1 MKQIF
6 FNHFNLIIHPNRGS
20 DNLLHRYLYLFCCI
34 VLLYGC
40 SKSPG
45 NNTTP
50 PPPPPPPSLTFT
62 TISVNGTS
70 GVLTY
75 TGINT
80 TPVVKISFSAPVN
93 RGTVNNSFFLK
104 DNNSATISYNTSYES
119 SDSTVIIQPSS
130 PLNYI
135 NKYFLSVTTD
145 LKSQP
150 GGSLQSAIT
159 VNFLTAIDPADK
171 FPVISDNALLDLVQQ
186 QTFKY
191 FWDFG
196 HPVSGLAR
204 ERNTSGET
212 ITSGGSGFGIMAI
225 VTGISRNFI
234 TRAEGLARMQKIVG
248 FLKTTAQKF
257 HGAFPHWLNGTTGLV
272 IPFSTKDNG
281 ADLVETSYLMQGLLT
296 ARQYFNGGDAAETTL
311 RNDINILWNGV
322 EWSWFRQNN
331 QNVLYWH
338 WSPNYNWEMNFQV
351 RGWNECLITYVLAAS
366 STTSSIPKIV
376 YDNGWAQNGGMK
388 NNKTFYGYQLP
399 LGPDYGGPLFFAH
412 YSFLG
417 INPNGLT
424 DAYAGYLTQNV
435 NHTKINY
442 EYCKANPKSYY
453 GYSADCWGLTASD
466 IQNGYTASSPTN
478 DVGVIAP
485 TAALSSFPYSPTESM
500 QAMKFF
506 YYKLGDKLWGQY
518 GFKDAFNL
526 HTLWFA
532 DSYLAIDQGPIIIM
546 IENYRTGL
554 LWNLF
559 TSCPEVKNGMKNV
572 GFTAP
577 YL

>member
-1 MKQIF
+1 MLCKLFSLLGIF
-6 FNHFNLIIHPNRGS
+6 V
-20 DNLLHRYLYLFCCI
+20 LLH
-34 VLLYGC
+34 GC

-50 PPPPPPPSLTFT
+50 PPPPPPPTLTFT
-62 TISVNGTS
+62 TMTVNGVS
-70 GVLTY
+70 AGFTY
-75 TGINT
+75 YGINT
-80 TPVVKISFSAPVN
+80 TPVIKLSFSAPVN
-93 RGTVNNSFFLK
+93 RSTVANSFILK
-104 DNNSATISYNTSYES
+104 NSSGASVAYNITYENSDN
-119 SDSTVIIQPSS
+119 TVVIQPASALS
-130 PLNYI
+130 YLS
-135 NKYFLSVTTD
+135 KYFLSVTTD
-145 LKSQP
+145 LRSAA
-150 GGSLQSAIT
+150 GGSFLTALNIE
-159 VNFLTAIDPADK
+159 FLTAIDPTDK

-212 ITSGGSGFGIMAI
+212 VTSGGSGFGIMAI
-225 VTGISRNFI
+225 VTGVSRNFI
-234 TRAEGLARMQKIVG
+234 TRAEALARMQKIVS
-248 FLKTTAQKF
+248 FLKNTAQTF
-257 HGAFPHWLNGTTGLV
+257 HGAFPHWLNGTTGVV

-296 ARQYFNGGDAAETTL
+296 ARQFFNGADAAETTL
-311 RNDINILWNGV
+311 RSDINVLWNGV
-322 EWSWFRQNN
+322 DWSWFRQNN

-338 WSPNYNWEMNFQV
+338 WSPSYNWDMNFPI

-376 YDNGWAQNGGMK
+376 YDNGWAQNGAIR

-417 INPNGLT
+417 INPVGLT
-424 DAYAGYLTQNV
+424 DAYASYQSQTI

-442 EYCKANPKSYY
+442 EYCKANPKGYY
-453 GYSADCWGLTASD
+453 GYSSECWGLTASD
-466 IQNGYTASSPTN
+466 IPNGYTASSPTN

-500 QAMKFF
+500 QALKFF

-518 GFKDAFNL
+518 GFKDAFSL
-526 HTLWFA
+526 HNVWFA

-559 TSCPEVKNGMKNV
+559 TSCPEVKAGMKNL